1 MKIQFFNL
9 LTSLLLV
16 SFLVACEGPEGPQGI
31 PGPQGEQGAQG
42 EQGIQGEQGDQGI
55 QGEKGEQGPS
65 SRVFDK
71 TLTLIG
77 GKANAELHKSSDN
90 LPLLSN
96 DDIFLVYLTNGNG
109 YSSLPYSTTDMTIV
123 YAFGFY
129 QLYNDRYANIE
140 IDVLDPTTS
149 ELLPIDGTIQVR
161 IVWIN
166 GESVS
171 TTSLNL
177 DDYNE
182 VRDFCGIQD

>member
-31 PGPQGEQGAQG
+31 PGPQGEQG
-42 EQGIQGEQGDQGI
+42 EQGIQGEQGVQ
-55 QGEKGEQGPS
+55 GEQGPS
-65 SRVFDK
+65 ARVFDK
-71 TLTLIG
+71 TLRFSNGETSITLY
-77 GKANAELHKSSDN
+77 KYLDN
-90 LPLLSN
+90 IPFLSK
-96 DDIFLVYLTNGNG
+96 DDVILVYAKDNSGNYG
-109 YSSLPYSTTDMTIV
+109 SLPICSSTATILYSFTIADDGSWV
-123 YAFGFY
+123 RVGLAY
-129 QLYNDRYANIE
+129 
-140 IDVLDPTTS
+140 LDPATLS
-149 ELLPIDGTIQVR
+149 PISAANGAIQVR

-177 DDYNE
+177 DDYDE

>member
-31 PGPQGEQGAQG
+31 PGPQGEQG
-42 EQGIQGEQGDQGI
+42 EQGIQGEQGVQ
-55 QGEKGEQGPS
+55 GEQGPS
-65 SRVFDK
+65 ARVFDK
-71 TLTLIG
+71 TLTIIG
-77 GKANAELHKSSDN
+77 GKANVELHKTSDN

-96 DDIFLVYLTNGNG
+96 DDIILVYLTNGDG
-109 YSSLPYSTTDMTIV
+109 YSPLPFSSVEMTIV

-129 QLYNDRYANIE
+129 QLYNDRYVDIE
-140 IDVLDPTTS
+140 IDLLDPATLT
-149 ELLPIDGTIQVR
+149 LLSINGAIQVR

-177 DDYNE
+177 DDYDE